1 VPLDLQSQTWP
12 SNRAVLLV
20 HGIGNAKPGDYT
32 LLRQKVEAALGP
44 AAADT
49 AIYQLFY
56 DQVNDWFAA
65 KTQLG
70 DLLQKAIGALADR
83 IDDATLGQ
91 TIAEVC
97 GDVLWPV
104 LIADARAAV
113 REVYLRQLKQMVQD
127 GMAAGHVE
135 SDQKLSIICHS
146 LGCFHTYEVLHH
158 AARTATHG
166 LRPASDGVRF
176 ENVVFMAS
184 PVQLIRSV
192 ANAPV
197 MDKLIPNRRWLYAVQ
212 GDALSI
218 PFEESELGNVS
229 SVKRWVSITGNLD
242 PVGGHFFR
250 ERAPWASMEVPGQE
264 TFIDK
269 QDALNI
275 GSKQE
280 LVQRLASSLRAQEPP
295 DIKPNNPHSWENYVD
310 NHAAQ
315 LRTWLT

>member
-1 VPLDLQSQTWP
+1 VPVALESQQWT

-20 HGIGNAKPGDYT
+20 HGIGNAKPGDYAV
-32 LLRQKVEAALGP
+32 LRQRVEAALGP

-49 AIYQLFY
+49 AIYQLYY

-70 DLLQKAIGALADR
+70 DLLNKAVGALSDQ
-83 IDDATLGQ
+83 INDVECGP

-104 LIADARAAV
+104 LNAEARSAV
-113 REVYLRQLKQMVQD
+113 REVYLRQLKQIVQD
-127 GMAAGHVE
+127 GMAAGYAE
-135 SDQKLSIICHS
+135 REQRLSIFCHS

-158 AARTATHG
+158 AALFGSHR
-166 LRPASDGVRF
+166 LRPASDGVQF
-176 ENVVFMAS
+176 ENVICMAS

-197 MDKLIPNRRWLYAVQ
+197 MDKLVPNRRYLYTVQ

-218 PFEESELGNVS
+218 PFENSELGNVP

-250 ERAPWASMEVPGQE
+250 TRADWASMQIPGQE
-264 TFIDK
+264 TFIDQ

-275 GSKQE
+275 TSKQE
-280 LVQRLASSLRAQEPP
+280 LVARLASSLRTDAPP
-295 DIKPNNPHSWENYVD
+295 DILPNNPHCWENYVD
-310 NHAAQ
+310 NHAEN
-315 LRTWLT
+315 LRKWLI